1 MILIVDF
8 GSQVTQLIARRIR
21 ELNVYCEIIPWDKD
35 VASTISLKKAT
46 AIILSGGPGST
57 MVERSPTI
65 SKKIFKFDIPL
76 LGICYGHQLIC
87 KLLGGKIS
95 KSGKRE
101 FGKTIIRRNIKNQS
115 PFLKNLFKKNTE
127 EVWMSHGDAVTEL
140 PKGFLELASS
150 DTSPFS
156 IIGDNVKKIYGVQFH
171 PEVFHTTNGKKFLE
185 NFVNVANIKKNWTPN
200 KITNDL
206 VTGLKSDIGNKKV
219 ICALSGGVDST
230 VTALLLHKAIEK
242 NLTCIF
248 VDNGLLRKQEAAQI
262 EYLFKKNFKI
272 KLISVKAKQL
282 FLKNLKGVSDP
293 EKKRKIIGKLFIK
306 IFEKEAKKLKNVSF
320 LAQGT
325 LYPDVIEST
334 SVHGKAAATI
344 KSHHNVGGLPKKMKL
359 SLVEPLK
366 TLFKDEVRK
375 IGSELKLDSSFLNRH
390 PFPGPGLAIR
400 CPGQLTAKKLRLIRE
415 ADHIFVEQLKKHKL
429 YNDVWQALAILLPVK
444 SVGVMGDAR
453 THEYSCV
460 LRAVSSTDGMTAD
473 FSYFKK
479 EFLTETSNKI
489 INEVKGINRVLF
501 DITSKPPGTI
511 EWE

>member
-21 ELNVYCEIIPWDKD
+21 ELNVYCEIIPWDADILK
-35 VASTISLKKAT
+35 SISLTGAN
-46 AIILSGGPGST
+46 AVILSGGPDST
-57 MVERSPTI
+57 KLKKSPTI
-65 SKKIFKFDIPL
+65 SKKIFELNIPL

-87 KLLGGKIS
+87 KILGGKIS
-95 KSGKRE
+95 KSEKRE
-101 FGKTIIRRNIKNQS
+101 FGKTKIQKVIKSQT
-115 PFLKNLFKKNTE
+115 PILKGLFKKNLE

-140 PKGFLELASS
+140 PKGFLELARS
-150 DTSPFS
+150 DASPFS
-156 IIGDNVKKIYGVQFH
+156 IVGNTIRKIYGVQFH
-171 PEVFHTTNGKKFLE
+171 PEVFHTTNGKKIME
-185 NFVNVANIKKNWTPN
+185 NFVNIANIKRNWTPN
-200 KITNDL
+200 KITDDI
-206 VTGLKSDIGNKKV
+206 VARLKSDIGNKRV

-230 VTALLLHKAIEK
+230 VTALLLYKAIKK

-248 VDNGLLRKQEAAQI
+248 VDNGLLRKQEAIQI
-262 EYLFKKNFKI
+262 KDVFKKNFKT
-272 KLISVKAKQL
+272 KLISIKAKQL

-293 EKKRKIIGKLFIK
+293 EKKRKIIGKLFIR
-306 IFEKEAKKLKNVSF
+306 IFEKEAKKLKNVGF

-334 SVHGKAAATI
+334 SVYGKAAATI

-375 IGSELKLDSSFLNRH
+375 IGSELKLNISFLNRH

-400 CPGQLTAKKLRLIRE
+400 CPGEITKKKLSLLRE
-415 ADHIFVEQLKKHKL
+415 ADNIFLEQLRKHKL
-429 YNDVWQALAILLPVK
+429 YNNVWQALVILLPVK

-473 FSYFKK
+473 FSYFKR
-479 EFLTETSNKI
+479 EFLSETSNKI

>member
-8 GSQVTQLIARRIR
+8 GSQVTQLIARRVR
-21 ELNVYCEIIPWDKD
+21 ELNVYCEIISWDKD
-35 VASTISLKKAT
+35 ILETVSLSKTK
-46 AIILSGGPGST
+46 AIILSGGPDST
-57 MVERSPTI
+57 RIKRSPTI
-65 SKKIFKFDIPL
+65 SKKVFELNIPI

-95 KSGKRE
+95 KSKKRE
-101 FGKTIIRRNIKNQS
+101 FGKTIIRRSIKNQS
-115 PFLKNLFKKNTE
+115 PILKNLFKKGTE

-140 PKGFLELASS
+140 PKGFLELANS
-150 DTSPFS
+150 DTSAFS
-156 IIGDNVKKIYGVQFH
+156 IIGNTVRNIFGVQFH
-171 PEVFHTTNGKKFLE
+171 PEVFHTTNGKKFLA
-185 NFVNVANIKKNWTPN
+185 NFVNIGNIKRNWTPG
-200 KITNDL
+200 KITDNI
-206 VTGLKSDIGNKKV
+206 VAKLKSDIGGQKV
-219 ICALSGGVDST
+219 LCALSGGVDST
-230 VTALLLHKAIEK
+230 VTALLLHKAIRE
-242 NLTCIF
+242 NLICIF
-248 VDNGLLRKQEAAQI
+248 VDNGLLRKQEADQI
-262 EYLFKKNFKI
+262 EYLFKRHFKI
-272 KLISVKAKQL
+272 KLISIKAKQL
-282 FLKNLKGVSDP
+282 FLNNLKGVSDP
-293 EKKRKIIGKLFIK
+293 EAKRKIIGKLFID
-306 IFEKEAKKLKNVSF
+306 IFEKEARKVTNVSF

-359 SLVEPLK
+359 KLVEPLK
-366 TLFKDEVRK
+366 FLFKDEVRK
-375 IGSELKLDSSFLNRH
+375 IGSELQIDNSFLNRH

-400 CPGQLTAKKLRLIRE
+400 CPGEITAKKLTLLRE

-429 YNDVWQALAILLPVK
+429 YNNVWQALAILLPVK

-479 EFLTETSNKI
+479 EFLAETSNKI
-489 INEVKGINRVLF
+489 INEVIGINRVLF

>member
-21 ELNVYCEIIPWDKD
+21 ELNVYCEIIPWDED
-35 VASTISLKKAT
+35 IISAISLKKAK
-46 AIILSGGPGST
+46 AIVLSGGPDST
-57 MVERSPTI
+57 RMKKSPTI
-65 SKKIFKFDIPL
+65 SKKVFKFNIPL

-95 KSGKRE
+95 ETEKRE
-101 FGKTIIRRNIKNQS
+101 FGKTIIRRNTKNHS
-115 PFLKNLFKKNTE
+115 AILENLFKKNIE

-156 IIGDNVKKIYGVQFH
+156 VIGDTVRKIYGVQFH
-171 PEVFHTTNGKKFLE
+171 PEVFHTINGKKFLE
-185 NFVNVANIKKNWTPN
+185 NFVNIANIKRNWTPN
-200 KITNDL
+200 KITDDL
-206 VTGLKSDIGNKKV
+206 VAELKSYIGDRKV

-230 VTALLLHKAIEK
+230 VTALLLHKAIKK

-272 KLISVKAKQL
+272 NLISVKGKQL

-293 EKKRKIIGKLFIK
+293 EKKRKIIGKLFIR
-306 IFEKEAKKLKNVSF
+306 IFEKEAKKLRNVSF

-359 SLVEPLK
+359 TLVEPLK

-375 IGSELKLDSSFLNRH
+375 IGSELKLDNSFLNRH

-400 CPGQLTAKKLRLIRE
+400 CPGEITAKKLSLLRE
-415 ADHIFVEQLKKHKL
+415 ADYIFVEQLKKHNL
-429 YNDVWQALAILLPVK
+429 YNNVWQALAILLPVK

-473 FSYFKK
+473 FSYFNR
-479 EFLTETSNKI
+479 EFLAETSNKI
-489 INEVKGINRVLF
+489 INEVKGINRILF